1 MKLNTFV
8 SLIIVSIAVAI
19 ASGMDL
25 SKVVT
30 SVESGLGGTLGH
42 IGLIFGFGVML
53 GRLLADAGGA
63 QRIALTM
70 LNYFGKNKLDWAVV
84 CSAFIVGIALFFE
97 VGLILLVPIL
107 FAIAREAKIS
117 PMFMCVPMLSGLLVA
132 HGFLPPH
139 PGPTVIAKRGRG
151 SWGVGGWGGVG
162 WGGGVGGCGGG
173 GGGGG

>member
-1 MKLNTFV
+1 MPLIIVVAGIALLLLLTIKIKLNTFV

-63 QRIALTM
+63 QHPA
-70 LNYFGKNKLDWAVV
+70 GD
-84 CSAFIVGIALFFE
+84 
-97 VGLILLVPIL
+97 LLPY
-107 FAIAREAKIS
+107 
-117 PMFMCVPMLSGLLVA
+117 
-132 HGFLPPH
+132 
-139 PGPTVIAKRGRG
+139 G
-151 SWGVGGWGGVG
+151 SLGGVHEMPPFQ
-162 WGGGVGGCGGG
+162 
-173 GGGGG
+173 

>member
-1 MKLNTFV
+1 MPLIIVVAGIALLLLLTIKIKLNTFV

-84 CSAFIVGIALFFE
+84 CSAFIA
-97 VGLILLVPIL
+97 
-107 FAIAREAKIS
+107 
-117 PMFMCVPMLSGLLVA
+117 SGTY
-132 HGFLPPH
+132 FIRYCP
-139 PGPTVIAKRGRG
+139 
-151 SWGVGGWGGVG
+151 
-162 WGGGVGGCGGG
+162 
-173 GGGGG
+173 

>member
-1 MKLNTFV
+1 MPLIIVVAGIALLLLLTIKIKLNTFV

-84 CSAFIVGIALFFE
+84 CSAFIVGIALFYS
-97 VGLILLVPIL
+97 LLPVKQKYHRCLCVCRCFLVCWSHTVFCRRTP
-107 FAIAREAKIS
+107 ARLLS
-117 PMFMCVPMLSGLLVA
+117 PGNMALM
-132 HGFLPPH
+132 
-139 PGPTVIAKRGRG
+139 
-151 SWGVGGWGGVG
+151 
-162 WGGGVGGCGGG
+162 
-173 GGGGG
+173 

>member
-1 MKLNTFV
+1 MPLIIVVAGIALLLLLTIKIKLNTFV

-63 QRIALTM
+63 QPRDGLGQRRTPGTQEPGC
-70 LNYFGKNKLDWAVV
+70 LRDLRDRWNYRF
-84 CSAFIVGIALFFE
+84 S
-97 VGLILLVPIL
+97 
-107 FAIAREAKIS
+107 
-117 PMFMCVPMLSGLLVA
+117 
-132 HGFLPPH
+132 
-139 PGPTVIAKRGRG
+139 
-151 SWGVGGWGGVG
+151 
-162 WGGGVGGCGGG
+162 
-173 GGGGG
+173 

>member
-1 MKLNTFV
+1 MPLIIVVAGIALLLLLTIKIKLNTFV

-107 FAIAREAKIS
+107 FAIAREAKYHRCLCVCRCFLVCWSHTVFCRRTPARLLS
-117 PMFMCVPMLSGLLVA
+117 PGNMALM
-132 HGFLPPH
+132 
-139 PGPTVIAKRGRG
+139 
-151 SWGVGGWGGVG
+151 
-162 WGGGVGGCGGG
+162 
-173 GGGGG
+173 